1 MNLRLKLSS
10 VFLTILCISVLFLSS
25 FSVQVQA
32 TKISPFAYY
41 DPNSVSFKGSY
52 SAFLN
57 YYDGNYMAFE
67 AKATSSDGKSHEVI
81 ITLYISNTNTTK
93 QYRIYTDGLTR
104 KADHIPIGNGGSDVV
119 IKANCSDASVTI
131 NLDLKMY
138 SWQQ

>member
-1 MNLRLKLSS
+1 MSLKRKSIILILTFFCILS
-10 VFLTILCISVLFLSS
+10 LFMCCFPLKA
-25 FSVQVQA
+25 QA
-32 TKISPFAYY
+32 VEVSPFAYY

-67 AKATSSDGKSHEVI
+67 AKSSSSDGKSHEVI
-81 ITLYISNTNTTK
+81 ITLYIANTNTTK
-93 QYRIYTDGLTR
+93 EYSIYTDGLTR
-104 KADHIPIGNGGSDVV
+104 KFDHIPIGNGGSDVV
-119 IKANCSDASVTI
+119 IRANCSNASVTI